1 MKECTY
7 CTSKVYVTVDV
18 DITLD
23 TVFDGTIERVISLP
37 VCEEHYRKLPRHV
50 RLSK

>member
-1 MKECTY
+1 MKQCTY
-7 CTSKVYVTVDV
+7 CTSEVHTTVDV

-37 VCEEHYRKLPRHV
+37 VCHEHYRKLPRHV
-50 RLSK
+50 RLSE